1 MSVKEIE
8 SAVQEFATAFNKLD
22 MKAAVNMLSE
32 NLEVFDHVPYRFD
45 NKKQFADFLTPA
57 FAGLASAHF
66 GFRQLSCRMIND
78 GAAVANAYDTFMG
91 VTKEGKP
98 MTLHGRTTL
107 VFGNNAWMVLRMPGR
122 FPFLIEITLCT
133 RVSLDAGCE

>member
-8 SAVQEFATAFNKLD
+8 AAVNEFASAFNKMD
-22 MKAAVNMLSE
+22 MKAATNLLSE

-45 NKKQFADFLTPA
+45 NKKQFADFLAPA
-57 FAGLASAHF
+57 FAGFASCHF

-78 GAAVANAYDTFMG
+78 GAAVANAYDTFAG

-107 VFGNNAWMVLRMPGR
+107 VLAKEAGQWK
-122 FPFLIEITLCT
+122 I
-133 RVSLDAGCE
+133 VSAHFSPLPKE

>member
-8 SAVQEFATAFNKLD
+8 AAVQELASAFNKMD
-22 MKAAVNMLSE
+22 IKAVTNLLSE

-45 NKKQFADFLTPA
+45 NKKQFADFLVPA
-57 FAGLASAHF
+57 FSGMSNAFF

-91 VTKEGKP
+91 VTKDGKP

-107 VFGNNAWMVLRMPGR
+107 VFGKEAGQWK
-122 FPFLIEITLCT
+122 I
-133 RVSLDAGCE
+133 VSAHFSPLPKE